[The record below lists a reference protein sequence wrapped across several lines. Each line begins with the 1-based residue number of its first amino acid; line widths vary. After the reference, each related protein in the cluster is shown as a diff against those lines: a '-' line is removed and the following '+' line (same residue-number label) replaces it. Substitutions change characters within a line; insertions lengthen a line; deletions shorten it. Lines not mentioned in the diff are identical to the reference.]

1 MEPNTMKA
9 AVLTGPQEIT
19 VKSVPVPPVGPGE
32 LAIRVSAC
40 GVCGSD
46 VHMWKAGKGWGKE
59 DPNGFILGHEF
70 CGVVTDPGDSP
81 FAVGDRVTFW
91 ANLYCGQCDM
101 CQAGQEQLC
110 REVNGT
116 NYIGFVCNGAYA
128 EQFVGKASNAYR
140 LPDTVSDVAAGCIDP
155 LMVAYHAVRKAGIRL
170 HDRVLVVGTGI
181 IGQLI
186 GELAKKAGASYVAL
200 SKVSDVKTQRAR
212 ELGIFDAYFD
222 GNDPQREAHMKAA
235 TQGGFDLAFEVVG
248 SGDALTTCLDG
259 VRPGGTVVMIGN
271 SMDPEIPFAMNR
283 AVLQEIRL
291 IGSVSCTRTEFEE
304 TIDLIAS
311 GMIDPEKYV
320 TEVLPL
326 EGLQRAL
333 ERQTDP
339 QDPMVKFVIRP

>member
-1 MEPNTMKA
+1 MEPNTMMA
-9 AVLTGPQEIT
+9 TVLTGPQEIT

-46 VHMWKAGKGWGKE
+46 VHMWKAG
-59 DPNGFILGHEF
+59 
-70 CGVVTDPGDSP
+70 
-81 FAVGDRVTFW
+81 R
-91 ANLYCGQCDM
+91 
-101 CQAGQEQLC
+101 EQLC

-155 LMVAYHAVRKAGIRL
+155 LMVAYHAVRKSGIRL

-222 GNDPQREAHMKAA
+222 GNDPPA
-235 TQGGFDLAFEVVG
+235 GGPHEGRHPGGL
-248 SGDALTTCLDG
+248 
-259 VRPGGTVVMIGN
+259 RPG
-271 SMDPEIPFAMNR
+271 
-283 AVLQEIRL
+283 L
-291 IGSVSCTRTEFEE
+291 
-304 TIDLIAS
+304 
-311 GMIDPEKYV
+311 
-320 TEVLPL
+320 
-326 EGLQRAL
+326 
-333 ERQTDP
+333 
-339 QDPMVKFVIRP
+339 

>member
-1 MEPNTMKA
+1 M
-9 AVLTGPQEIT
+9 
-19 VKSVPVPPVGPGE
+19 
-32 LAIRVSAC
+32 
-40 GVCGSD
+40 
-46 VHMWKAGKGWGKE
+46 
-59 DPNGFILGHEF
+59 
-70 CGVVTDPGDSP
+70 
-81 FAVGDRVTFW
+81 TFW

-155 LMVAYHAVRKAGIRL
+155 LMVAYHAVRKSGIRL

-291 IGSVSCTRTEFEE
+291 IGSVSCTRKEFEE

>member
-1 MEPNTMKA
+1 MK
-9 AVLTGPQEIT
+9 
-19 VKSVPVPPVGPGE
+19 S
-32 LAIRVSAC
+32 
-40 GVCGSD
+40 
-46 VHMWKAGKGWGKE
+46 
-59 DPNGFILGHEF
+59 
-70 CGVVTDPGDSP
+70 
-81 FAVGDRVTFW
+81 
-91 ANLYCGQCDM
+91 
-101 CQAGQEQLC
+101 
-110 REVNGT
+110 
-116 NYIGFVCNGAYA
+116 
-128 EQFVGKASNAYR
+128 
-140 LPDTVSDVAAGCIDP
+140 
-155 LMVAYHAVRKAGIRL
+155 
-170 HDRVLVVGTGI
+170 
-181 IGQLI
+181 
-186 GELAKKAGASYVAL
+186 
-200 SKVSDVKTQRAR
+200 
-212 ELGIFDAYFD
+212 
-222 GNDPQREAHMKAA
+222 A

-291 IGSVSCTRTEFEE
+291 IGSVSCTRKEFEE

>member
-1 MEPNTMKA
+1 MLQLNKEGFLNGHTPFSALVAFSSLIA
-9 AVLTGPQEIT
+9 ARL
-19 VKSVPVPPVGPGE
+19 
-32 LAIRVSAC
+32 L
-40 GVCGSD
+40 
-46 VHMWKAGKGWGKE
+46 
-59 DPNGFILGHEF
+59 
-70 CGVVTDPGDSP
+70 
-81 FAVGDRVTFW
+81 
-91 ANLYCGQCDM
+91 NL
-101 CQAGQEQLC
+101 
-110 REVNGT
+110 
-116 NYIGFVCNGAYA
+116 
-128 EQFVGKASNAYR
+128 
-140 LPDTVSDVAAGCIDP
+140 
-155 LMVAYHAVRKAGIRL
+155 
-170 HDRVLVVGTGI
+170 
-181 IGQLI
+181 
-186 GELAKKAGASYVAL
+186 SYVAL

-248 SGDALTTCLDG
+248 SGDALATCLDG

-283 AVLQEIRL
+283 AVLQEIQL
-291 IGSVSCTRTEFEE
+291 IGSVSCTRKEFEE